1 MYAENIDDCPL
12 RLRVDTECMVAR
24 SAVIEL
30 PGATVRQVRVPQQH
44 HHAAAAP
51 SYRKQ
56 ILQEISKCSKLT
68 VLVIIKALV

>member
-12 RLRVDTECMVAR
+12 RLRVDTECMVH
-24 SAVIEL
+24 
-30 PGATVRQVRVPQQH
+30 GQVRVPQQH